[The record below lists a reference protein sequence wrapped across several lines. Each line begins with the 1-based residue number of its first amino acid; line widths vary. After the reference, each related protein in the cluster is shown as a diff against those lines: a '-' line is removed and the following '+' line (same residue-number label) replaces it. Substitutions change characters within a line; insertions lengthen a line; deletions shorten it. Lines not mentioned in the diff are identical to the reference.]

1 MSRSRILDCDFS
13 HADLSNANFESAEL
27 VNVHMESVWAV
38 NANFN
43 RAKITN
49 AGGSFK
55 KSALTPNPGAPSN
68 RVYAAQQA
76 MTQRAT
82 PTAGISLPRRPGQSG
97 RLSAAAAARKAVHPA
112 DQHVATSMGSWR
124 GSDFAGAKF
133 VEAIISATNFSHSI
147 FTTAVINA
155 SMMIHYCSLPIP

>member
-1 MSRSRILDCDFS
+1 
-13 HADLSNANFESAEL
+13 
-27 VNVHMESVWAV
+27 MESVWAV

-43 RAKITN
+43 KAKITN

-55 KSALTPNPGAPSN
+55 ESALTPYTPNPSAPFD
-68 RVYAAQQA
+68 RVNAAQQA

-82 PTAGISLPRRPGQSG
+82 PTAGIPLPRRPGQSG
-97 RLSAAAAARKAVHPA
+97 ALSSAAAARKAVHPA
-112 DQHVATSMGSWR
+112 DQHVAESMGSWR

-155 SMMIHYCSLPIP
+155 SMMIHHCSLPIP